1 MFYFCSCYYIV
12 SGVGWCVSNYYFHEI
27 DSRSGS
33 FTVDCFASYANTKL
47 PRLFSRFYSPNTLG
61 VDTISHSWESCWLVA
76 PVCHVFQVFELFK
89 YCKCVGAL

>member
-47 PRLFSRFYSPNTLG
+47 PRLFSRF
-61 VDTISHSWESCWLVA
+61 
-76 PVCHVFQVFELFK
+76 
-89 YCKCVGAL
+89 